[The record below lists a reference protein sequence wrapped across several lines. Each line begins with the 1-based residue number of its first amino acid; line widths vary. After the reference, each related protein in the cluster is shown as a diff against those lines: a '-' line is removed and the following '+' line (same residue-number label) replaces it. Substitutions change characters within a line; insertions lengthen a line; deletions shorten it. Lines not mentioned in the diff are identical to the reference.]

1 MEPTSIGGAWTSA
14 PVVHR
19 DDRGHFLEWF
29 RAGELSESLGY
40 WPETAQANWSVSR
53 RGVIRGVHFA
63 SVPPGQA
70 KYVTCVSGAVLD
82 VIVDIRVGSPGYG
95 RWEAVR
101 LDDASGRAVFLEAGL
116 GHAFTAISDEA
127 TVIYLC
133 STPYSPGREH
143 GVHPL
148 DPDLGI
154 EWPAGTE
161 PVLSPKDA
169 AAPTLEQ
176 ARLAGLLPLYADC
189 EGYLDSLRK
198 AADAPNA
205 LSGRCGRR
213 TRPAGTRPA
222 GGRARHVA
230 PLRGEEFREGTMQ
243 RRPPLADRR
252 HAQPGP
258 AAVAEHA
265 VGRAWRRPAQRA
277 ARYRPHP
284 VRIGAELAEDL
295 PG

>member
-1 MEPTSIGGAWTSA
+1 MEPTSIGGAWTST

-70 KYVTCVSGAVLD
+70 KYVTCVSGAILD

-116 GHAFTAISDEA
+116 GHAFTALSDEA

-154 EWPAGTE
+154 EWPAGIE

-176 ARLAGLLPLYADC
+176 ARQAGLLPLYPDC
-189 EGYLDSLRK
+189 QAYLGSLRK
-198 AADAPNA
+198 ALDAPGE
-205 LSGRCGRR
+205 LSGR
-213 TRPAGTRPA
+213 
-222 GGRARHVA
+222 
-230 PLRGEEFREGTMQ
+230 
-243 RRPPLADRR
+243 
-252 HAQPGP
+252 
-258 AAVAEHA
+258 
-265 VGRAWRRPAQRA
+265 
-277 ARYRPHP
+277 
-284 VRIGAELAEDL
+284 
-295 PG
+295 